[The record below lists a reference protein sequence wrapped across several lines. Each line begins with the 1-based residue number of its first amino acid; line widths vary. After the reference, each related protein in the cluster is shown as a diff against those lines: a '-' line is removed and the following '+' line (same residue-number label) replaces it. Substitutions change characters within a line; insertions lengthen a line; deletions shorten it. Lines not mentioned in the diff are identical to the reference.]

1 MAALDAELAD
11 TIRTWRGLSIYKTQV
26 AIDRIVERLD
36 PEARRRTDTAARSRY
51 VDITHDREAA
61 YLTGTLLKSD
71 ATLLERRLTA
81 MARTVCG
88 NDPRDCHQRRAD
100 ALGALAAGRTA
111 LACAC
116 GSQVCPAAE
125 NDSTPS
131 VVVHVVAEATTLEGA
146 DPTAVHG
153 ERPEDDTT
161 EIVTSRERLV
171 EIIRGALC
179 PTASN
184 NPAPPPEPGPT
195 SGLLLGGSTISANVL
210 ADLAARGVAQL
221 RPVIH
226 PGDSPPESRYRP
238 STALAD
244 FVRCRDLICRIPG
257 CDVPG
262 DMCDVDHTIPYVLG
276 GPTHASNLKCEC
288 RKHHLLKAFWC
299 GPDGWHDEQQPDG
312 TVLWTSPSGHTYRTA
327 PGSKLLMPSLCLPTG
342 KLNVIRRLGVSAHR
356 GAMMPTRRRSRAADR
371 YFRVMAE
378 RNR

>member
-153 ERPEDDTT
+153 ERPRTT
-161 EIVTSRERLV
+161 PPRSSPAGSVWSRSSV
-171 EIIRGALC
+171 ALC
-179 PTASN
+179 
-184 NPAPPPEPGPT
+184 APQ
-195 SGLLLGGSTISANVL
+195 
-210 ADLAARGVAQL
+210 RQ
-221 RPVIH
+221 
-226 PGDSPPESRYRP
+226 
-238 STALAD
+238 
-244 FVRCRDLICRIPG
+244 
-257 CDVPG
+257 
-262 DMCDVDHTIPYVLG
+262 TIPLR
-276 GPTHASNLKCEC
+276 H
-288 RKHHLLKAFWC
+288 R
-299 GPDGWHDEQQPDG
+299 
-312 TVLWTSPSGHTYRTA
+312 SPGRHPA
-327 PGSKLLMPSLCLPTG
+327 C
-342 KLNVIRRLGVSAHR
+342 
-356 GAMMPTRRRSRAADR
+356 
-371 YFRVMAE
+371 F
-378 RNR
+378 